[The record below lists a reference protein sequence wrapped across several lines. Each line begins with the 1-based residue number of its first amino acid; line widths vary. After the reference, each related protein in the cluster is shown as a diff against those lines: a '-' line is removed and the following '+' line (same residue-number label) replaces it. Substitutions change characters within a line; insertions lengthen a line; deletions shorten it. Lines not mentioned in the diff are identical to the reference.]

1 VIEEGEIYMGKVFD
15 AFKHLLIEDDNEDR
29 KEDQKEEDKQ
39 EQKSDDKIIEKKP
52 EPVAVK
58 PTITEVGIDKETEVL
73 RNKLVQSAMA
83 NAGDYVKFYDMVES
97 LRSMIPDERT
107 CYKAAFTA
115 VSKISPM
122 TVQGLV
128 TSLEG
133 CVKALDGEITTFQE
147 TIQGRQTNIDGL
159 RKQIQEKND
168 QIVKLQNEVKELL
181 AKIEEETRKN
191 DQVGAN
197 FDRATKS
204 AKYNFE
210 SMITKINSYL
220 GGDKND
226 GTT

>member
-1 VIEEGEIYMGKVFD
+1 MGKVFD
-15 AFKHLLIEDDNEDR
+15 AFKHLLIEDDNED
-29 KEDQKEEDKQ
+29 KKEEKDKQ

-52 EPVAVK
+52 EPIAIK
-58 PTITEVGIDKETEVL
+58 PTITEVGIDKETEAL
-73 RNKLVQSAMA
+73 RSKLVQSAMA

-122 TVQGLV
+122 TVQGLL

-133 CVKALDGEITTFQE
+133 CVKALDEETANFQN
-147 TIQGRQTNIDGL
+147 TIQGRQEGIDSL
-159 RKQIQEKND
+159 KRQIQEKND
-168 QIVKLQNEVKELL
+168 QIVKLQNEIKELL
-181 AKIEEETRKN
+181 AKIDEETRKN
-191 DQVGAN
+191 NQVGAN
-197 FDRATKS
+197 FDRAAKS

-210 SMITKINSYL
+210 SLVTKVNSYL

>member
-1 VIEEGEIYMGKVFD
+1 MGKVFD
-15 AFKHLLIEDDNEDR
+15 AFKHLLVEDDED
-29 KEDQKEEDKQ
+29 KKEEKDKQ

-52 EPVAVK
+52 EPIAVK
-58 PTITEVGIDKETEVL
+58 PTITEVGGIDKETEAL
-73 RNKLVQSAMA
+73 RSKLVQSAMA

-97 LRSMIPDERT
+97 LQSMIPDERT

-122 TVQGLV
+122 TIQGLL

-133 CVKALDGEITTFQE
+133 CVKALDGEIATFQE
-147 TIQGRQTNIDGL
+147 TIQERQTDIDGL
-159 RKQIQEKND
+159 RRQIQEKNN
-168 QIVKLQNEVKELL
+168 QIVKLQNEIKELL
-181 AKIEEETRKN
+181 SKIDEETRKN

-197 FDRATKS
+197 FDRAIKS

-210 SMITKINSYL
+210 SMITKVNSYL

>member
-1 VIEEGEIYMGKVFD
+1 MGKVFD
-15 AFKHLLIEDDNEDR
+15 AFKHLLIEDDDEDK

-39 EQKSDDKIIEKKP
+39 EQKGDDKIIEKKP
-52 EPVAVK
+52 EPIAVK
-58 PTITEVGIDKETEVL
+58 PAITPTTTEVGIDKETEAL
-73 RNKLVQSAMA
+73 RSKLVQSAMS
-83 NAGDYVKFYDMVES
+83 NAGDCVKFYDMVES

-115 VSKISPM
+115 VSKIAPM

-128 TSLEG
+128 TSLGG
-133 CVKALDGEITTFQE
+133 CVKALDGEIATFQE
-147 TIQGRQTNIDGL
+147 KIQERQTDIDGL

-168 QIVKLQNEVKELL
+168 QIVKLQNEIKDLL
-181 AKIEEETRKN
+181 AKIDEETRKN
-191 DQVGAN
+191 DQVGAS
-197 FDRATKS
+197 FDRAIKS

-210 SMITKINSYL
+210 SMITKVNSYL

>member
-1 VIEEGEIYMGKVFD
+1 MGKVFD
-15 AFKHLLIEDDNEDR
+15 AFKHLLIEDNDEDK
-29 KEDQKEEDKQ
+29 KEDQKEKDKL
-39 EQKSDDKIIEKKP
+39 EQKSNDKIIEKKP
-52 EPVAVK
+52 EPIAMK
-58 PTITEVGIDKETEVL
+58 PTITPTITEVGIDKETEAL

-115 VSKISPM
+115 VGKISPM

-133 CVKALDGEITTFQE
+133 CVKALDGEIATFQE
-147 TIQGRQTNIDGL
+147 TIQGRQTSIDGL
-159 RKQIQEKND
+159 RRQIQEKND

-191 DQVGAN
+191 DLVGAN

-210 SMITKINSYL
+210 SMITKVNSYL
-220 GGDKND
+220 GGD
-226 GTT
+226 

>member
-1 VIEEGEIYMGKVFD
+1 MGKVFD
-15 AFKHLLIEDDNEDR
+15 AFKHLLVEDDEDK
-29 KEDQKEEDKQ
+29 KEDQKEEKDKL

-52 EPVAVK
+52 EPITVK
-58 PTITEVGIDKETEVL
+58 PTITPTINEVGVDKETEAL
-73 RNKLVQSAMA
+73 RSKLVQSAMA
-83 NAGDYVKFYDMVES
+83 NAGDCVKFYDMVES

-115 VSKISPM
+115 VSKIAPM

-133 CVKALDGEITTFQE
+133 CVKSLDGETATFQE
-147 TIQGRQTNIDGL
+147 KIQERQTSIDGL
-159 RKQIQEKND
+159 RRQVQEKNN
-168 QIVKLQNEVKELL
+168 QIVKLQNEIKELL
-181 AKIEEETRKN
+181 SKIDEETRKN

-197 FDRATKS
+197 FDRAIKS

-210 SMITKINSYL
+210 SMITKVNSYL